1 MSETRSK
8 DGLDRALASWPGAEK
23 SQSDWDDTAAAIVD
37 RIESGDPGKTKTYLP
52 DETIFAAPVGQ
63 TMEDGHNSA
72 HASPSLNEDAKKST
86 RENGPMSFT
95 ADREG
100 ERKSLQD
107 LARLASLTPAAPSTA
122 PKPVARAE
130 GAKDEDSGL
139 INLAALS
146 APAVSDSVVGP
157 ATPAPGLASSGLFDD
172 EPNSI
177 VPGPVSARAAVAAPI
192 SAPPASARISAAPIS
207 AAPVSAAPVSVAPV
221 SAASAASVVPMAPVS
236 HQAPKKKSGGAFI
249 VIGAL
254 VGVAALAAGGAFVVR
269 SQLAKPAAVAQTAP
283 KAPEVAATTTAAAPK
298 EDIKVAQAESTTPTD
313 NALDPS
319 QLPTPNAAAPKGNA
333 IAKGAPIA
341 APKATT
347 TAEPAA
353 KKGEEKPEAPQ
364 MSAKDLPQ
372 ATPGASGGLNDAMRQ
387 AAGPTSAGTD
397 NANDKKGPEFAP
409 GSVPQKP
416 SQGALTGA
424 LGAVLPGARACL
436 GPDDPVSR
444 ATVVFT
450 SNGSV
455 QSVSVSGGAAG
466 KPSEGC
472 IKGALSK
479 AKLQPFAEA
488 TYTTTVT
495 VRH

>member
-1 MSETRSK
+1 
-8 DGLDRALASWPGAEK
+8 
-23 SQSDWDDTAAAIVD
+23 
-37 RIESGDPGKTKTYLP
+37 
-52 DETIFAAPVGQ
+52 
-63 TMEDGHNSA
+63 
-72 HASPSLNEDAKKST
+72 
-86 RENGPMSFT
+86 
-95 ADREG
+95 
-100 ERKSLQD
+100 
-107 LARLASLTPAAPSTA
+107 
-122 PKPVARAE
+122 
-130 GAKDEDSGL
+130 
-139 INLAALS
+139 
-146 APAVSDSVVGP
+146 
-157 ATPAPGLASSGLFDD
+157 
-172 EPNSI
+172 
-177 VPGPVSARAAVAAPI
+177 
-192 SAPPASARISAAPIS
+192 
-207 AAPVSAAPVSVAPV
+207 
-221 SAASAASVVPMAPVS
+221 
-236 HQAPKKKSGGAFI
+236 
-249 VIGAL
+249 
-254 VGVAALAAGGAFVVR
+254 
-269 SQLAKPAAVAQTAP
+269 
-283 KAPEVAATTTAAAPK
+283 
-298 EDIKVAQAESTTPTD
+298 
-313 NALDPS
+313 
-319 QLPTPNAAAPKGNA
+319 
-333 IAKGAPIA
+333 
-341 APKATT
+341 
-347 TAEPAA
+347 
-353 KKGEEKPEAPQ
+353 